1 MKVIN
6 KLKEIIIKYKAYL
19 IIVIVVLISAF
30 SIVYQNYK
38 DKSNLYINNNEIEVN
53 KYENK
58 IAVYITGEVNS
69 PGVYYVDSE
78 YRLNDLVN
86 LCGGLTE
93 NADVTDINL
102 AEKLNDSDK
111 IDIPKK
117 TKNVYESTD
126 NDEISNENNGLI
138 NINKASK
145 EELKSLNGIGETLA
159 NNIIEY
165 RKNNKFEIVEDILNV
180 NGIGNS
186 KYEAIKEYICVK

>member
-19 IIVIVVLISAF
+19 MIVIVVLISAF

-38 DKSNLYINNNEIEVN
+38 DKSKLYINNNEIEVN